1 MITEISMN
9 RRTKYIKKVIQKKK
23 KNNAKPL
30 HVSDLLKNAW
40 RQGYEAG
47 FEKMF
52 SPLQKSDLTN

>member
-30 HVSDLLKNAW
+30 HVSDLLKNA
-40 RQGYEAG
+40 
-47 FEKMF
+47 
-52 SPLQKSDLTN
+52 